1 MNREKY
7 LPIAMTILLFGSA
20 VLLAPAQDN
29 TILTLADRYSTALKR
44 FEARKGHL
52 SLETVVHMGKAVNE
66 KIDEIESL
74 SGANYSLLLKKM
86 KGFTVN
92 REEILFIEPKA
103 EFFIR
108 LAQTHGT
115 RSDLTFF
122 TLLHQI
128 KPGNVWRVYIAPQT
142 DVTGCTIYGSGV
154 LTKLYGKALRFKK
167 TYPRAFTADINDEID
182 EIIQQFSEGGCSC
195 GSRSGVVREFQLFIR
210 TFPRDKHTPKVK
222 EALKTFIDRGDFR
235 FNCHSG

>member
-1 MNREKY
+1 MNREKC
-7 LPIAMTILLFGSA
+7 LSFALTIVLFNGA

-29 TILTLADRYSTALKR
+29 TILTLADRYSTSLKR
-44 FEARKGHL
+44 FEARKGHS
-52 SLETVVHMGKAVNE
+52 SLESVVHTGKAVNE
-66 KIDEIESL
+66 KIGEIEAL
-74 SGANYSLLLKKM
+74 SDANYSLLLKKM
-86 KGFTVN
+86 KGFTIN
-92 REEILFIEPKA
+92 REEILFIEPRA
-103 EFFIR
+103 EFFSR

-128 KPGNVWRVYIAPQT
+128 KPGNVWRVYIEPQT
-142 DVTGCTIYGSGV
+142 DVTGCTIYGNGI

-167 TYPRAFTADINDEID
+167 TYPQAFTADINDEID
-182 EIIQQFSEGGCSC
+182 EILEQFSEGGCSC

-210 TFPRDKHTPKVK
+210 TFPRDKHTPKIK
-222 EALKTFIDRGDFR
+222 KALKTFIDRGDFR